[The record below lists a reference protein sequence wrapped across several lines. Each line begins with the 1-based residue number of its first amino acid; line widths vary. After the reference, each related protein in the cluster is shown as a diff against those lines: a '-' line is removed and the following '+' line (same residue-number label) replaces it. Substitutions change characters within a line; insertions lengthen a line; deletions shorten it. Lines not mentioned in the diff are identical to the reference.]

1 MEKRGGFGA
10 RTRARSNRAGRAAG
24 RLGCEGLRAAG
35 PPGRPSP
42 ARSRVTFASGRRG
55 EGAIDR
61 GGPATKKRALG
72 PGAVRGPGSGCGGA
86 GVRCTVPTLCPR
98 SGRSSEGPFGGRGV
112 ALRAESGGTSG
123 SHPPTPPHTHTHT
136 HTSHTMSDP
145 AGNLRILQQ
154 SEGTQGSYSQF
165 LEGLS
170 ASVDSRRGGKAAQSF
185 PSFW

>member
-42 ARSRVTFASGRRG
+42 ARSRVTCASGRRG

-72 PGAVRGPGSGCGGA
+72 PGVERGPGSGCGGA
-86 GVRCTVPTLCPR
+86 GVRCMVPTLCPR
-98 SGRSSEGPFGGRGV
+98 SGRRSEGPFGGRGV

-123 SHPPTPPHTHTHT
+123 SHPHPATHIHT

-145 AGNLRILQQ
+145 AGNLRTLRQ
-154 SEGTQGSYSQF
+154 SEGTQGPHSQF

-170 ASVDSRRGGKAAQSF
+170 PSVDSGRGGKAAQSF
-185 PSFW
+185 PPFW